1 MLLNP
6 SVVDVWAFDLLAPD
20 ERVENAYDLLSEDER
35 QRAGRFHFPADRRR
49 FIIARA
55 SLRQVL
61 GDYLEIAP
69 KRLAFEYSEYGKPRL
84 SSPNTDLR
92 FNASRSR
99 ERALIACTTGR
110 EIGVDIECI
119 RLDLDIDDFAQ
130 RFFSIAEN
138 ERLRAVPDDVRH
150 LAFLRCWTCKE
161 AYAKALGKGL
171 SLDPRGLDVSV
182 VLNNLNNLAARTGA
196 TETFVVDEWSLVV
209 WGTDIVEGYLS
220 ALAVERG
227 EFVVKIHPIR
237 GHQFPPRI

>member
-1 MLLNP
+1 MPLNP

-20 ERVENAYDLLSEDER
+20 ERVKNAYDLLSEDER
-35 QRAGRFHFPADRRR
+35 HRAERFHFPVDTRR
-49 FIIARA
+49 FVIARA

-84 SSPNTDLR
+84 SSPNIDFR

-99 ERALIACTTGR
+99 ERALIACTRGH

-119 RLDLDIDDFAQ
+119 RLDLEVDDLAQ
-130 RFFSIAEN
+130 RFFSVAEN
-138 ERLRAVPDDVRH
+138 ERLRAVPPALRH

-182 VLNNLNNLAARTGA
+182 VLNNPAAQAGLM
-196 TETFVVDEWSLVV
+196 ENFVVDDWSLVAC
-209 WGTDIVEGYLS
+209 GPDLVEGYLS

-227 EFVVKIHPIR
+227 EFVVTMHPIR
-237 GHQFPPRI
+237 DHEQRVDI

>member
-1 MLLNP
+1 MPLNP

-20 ERVENAYDLLSEDER
+20 ERVANAYDLLSEDER
-35 QRAGRFHFPADRRR
+35 QRAERFHFPADRRR
-49 FIIARA
+49 FVIARA

-61 GDYLEIAP
+61 GDCLEIAP
-69 KRLAFEYSEYGKPRL
+69 KQLAFEYSEYGKPKI
-84 SSPNTDLR
+84 SSPNTNLR

-99 ERALIACTTGR
+99 ERALIACTRER

-119 RLDLDIDDFAQ
+119 RLDLEVDDLAQ
-130 RFFSIAEN
+130 RFFSVAEN
-138 ERLRAVPDDVRH
+138 ERLRAVPTDFRH

-182 VLNNLNNLAARTGA
+182 VLNNLAPQAGVMEN
-196 TETFVVDEWSLVV
+196 FVVDEWSLVV
-209 WGTDIVEGYLS
+209 LEPDLVAGYLS

-227 EFVVKIHPIR
+227 EFVVTMHPIR
-237 GHQFPPRI
+237 GHEKQVAT